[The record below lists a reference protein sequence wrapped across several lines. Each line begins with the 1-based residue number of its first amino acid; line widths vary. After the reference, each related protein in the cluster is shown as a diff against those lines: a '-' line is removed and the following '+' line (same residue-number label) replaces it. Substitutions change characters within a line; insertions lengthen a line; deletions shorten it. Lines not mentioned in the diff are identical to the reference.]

1 MRLSCTKLLRCVVPI
16 ALMVLLTLADCCC
29 QQAKF
34 ELYWQLATKDP
45 RVIGI
50 KPYHYMDEP
59 RANPASPNSKFSNQ
73 FSNGAT
79 RYPLLMH
86 SIREKGQALKRAVGP
101 H

>member
-1 MRLSCTKLLRCVVPI
+1 MAKCG
-16 ALMVLLTLADCCC
+16 C

-45 RVIGI
+45 RIVGI

-59 RANPASPNSKFSNQ
+59 RANSAAPNAKFTNQ

-79 RYPLLMH
+79 RYPLLMR
-86 SIREKGQALKRAVGP
+86 SIREKGQALKQVVGP